1 MRHFLARLRRKT
13 KCYSKC
19 KNMLKY
25 SLLLLMLKRNGE
37 LYFINNTENEKDLTA
52 DYFKSMRVE
61 VDPSN
66 NAFQGD
72 RRALL
77 ES

>member
-1 MRHFLARLRRKT
+1 
-13 KCYSKC
+13 
-19 KNMLKY
+19 
-25 SLLLLMLKRNGE
+25 MLKRNGE